1 MKKIFKNI
9 DVFVSKIDI
18 SDKKVVFTNG
28 CFDILHLGHL
38 RLLKKASQ
46 MGDVL
51 VLGLN
56 TDTSIK
62 ILKGEERPIN
72 NQNYRSEMLEY
83 FDFIDYIILFENETP
98 LELII
103 KLKPDI
109 LVKGGD
115 YKEEEIVGHEFI
127 KRNKGKVVVFDLLEG
142 LSSTSI
148 LNKIKNK

>member
-9 DVFVSKIDI
+9 DVFISKIDI

>member
-115 YKEEEIVGHEFI
+115 YKEEEIVGHEFM
-127 KRNKGKVVVFDLLEG
+127 KRNKGKIVVFDLLEG

>member
-1 MKKIFKNI
+1 MFL
-9 DVFVSKIDI
+9 FLIDI

-83 FDFIDYIILFENETP
+83 FDFIDYIILFNNETP

-115 YKEEEIVGHEFI
+115 YKEEEIVGHEFM
-127 KRNKGKVVVFDLLEG
+127 KRNKGKIVVFDLLEG

-148 LNKIKNK
+148 LNKLKNK

>member
-115 YKEEEIVGHEFI
+115 YKEEEIVGHEFM
-127 KRNKGKVVVFDLLEG
+127 KRNKGKIVVFDLLEG

-148 LNKIKNK
+148 LNKLKNK

>member
-83 FDFIDYIILFENETP
+83 FDFIDYIILFNNETP

-103 KLKPDI
+103 KFTRNLK
-109 LVKGGD
+109 
-115 YKEEEIVGHEFI
+115 
-127 KRNKGKVVVFDLLEG
+127 
-142 LSSTSI
+142 
-148 LNKIKNK
+148 

>member
-83 FDFIDYIILFENETP
+83 FDFIDYIILFNNETP

-115 YKEEEIVGHEFI
+115 YKEEEIVGHEFM
-127 KRNKGKVVVFDLLEG
+127 KRNKGKIVVFDLLEG

-148 LNKIKNK
+148 LNKLKNK

>member
-83 FDFIDYIILFENETP
+83 FDFIDYIILFNNETP

-103 KLKPDI
+103 KVCPML
-109 LVKGGD
+109 
-115 YKEEEIVGHEFI
+115 H
-127 KRNKGKVVVFDLLEG
+127 RDLSFLTLG
-142 LSSTSI
+142 LI
-148 LNKIKNK
+148 IYH

>member
-1 MKKIFKNI
+1 MKKIFKDI

-83 FDFIDYIILFENETP
+83 FDFIDYIILFNNETP

-115 YKEEEIVGHEFI
+115 YKEEEIVGHEFM
-127 KRNKGKVVVFDLLEG
+127 KRNKGKIVVFDLLEG

-148 LNKIKNK
+148 LNKLKNK

>member
-1 MKKIFKNI
+1 
-9 DVFVSKIDI
+9 
-18 SDKKVVFTNG
+18 
-28 CFDILHLGHL
+28 
-38 RLLKKASQ
+38 

-115 YKEEEIVGHEFI
+115 YKEEEIVGHEFM
-127 KRNKGKVVVFDLLEG
+127 KRNKGKIVVFDLLEG
-142 LSSTSI
+142 LSSTTI
-148 LNKIKNK
+148 LNKLKNK